1 MARSLF
7 ETRPESAGFW
17 DRLKAYVPGHTD
29 EMSVS
34 SQSVAETSEAG
45 QQAARMD
52 ARGRQM
58 LIASVLV
65 AGMGGR

>member
-7 ETRPESAGFW
+7 ETCPEPTGFW
-17 DRLKAYVPGHTD
+17 DRLKTYVPGHTD
-29 EMSVS
+29 DPFASR
-34 SQSVAETSEAG
+34 QAIKETSEAARH
-45 QQAARMD
+45 AAKLD
-52 ARGRQM
+52 ARGQQM